1 MKFEYSNDKVDIY
14 KNIGKYN
21 PNKRQN
27 ILIVFDDIIP
37 DMLINQKPNPIV
49 TELFIRGRKQNIFL
63 VFMTQS
69 YFALPKNIRLNST
82 LYFIMKIP
90 NKWEL
95 QQIASNN

>member
-49 TELFIRGRKQNIFL
+49 TELFVRGRKQNIFL

-69 YFALPKNIRLNST
+69 YFALPKNIRLNSA

-90 NKWEL
+90 NK
-95 QQIASNN
+95 